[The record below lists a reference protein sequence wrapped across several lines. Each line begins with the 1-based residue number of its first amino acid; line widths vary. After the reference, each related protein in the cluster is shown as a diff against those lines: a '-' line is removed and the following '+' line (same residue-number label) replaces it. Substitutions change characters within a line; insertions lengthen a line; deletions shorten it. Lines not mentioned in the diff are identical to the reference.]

1 MAESLYFRK
10 LEAVKIF
17 SRQTFLSSF
26 AILFL
31 VVLIFK
37 LDPNKDLKTEG
48 KVLPPPKGI
57 ENVHF
62 GFKEAAADLFWLDF
76 IQHNFECSKYK
87 DPNEE
92 HCPQRWGYETL
103 KSASL
108 LAPKLKA
115 LYKFGAVQLSVLL
128 DDHEGAAD
136 LFEQGLR
143 EYSDD
148 WIINYR
154 AAYLYLEEIKD
165 TEKAAHL
172 MLKAA
177 DAGAPFLA
185 RSLASRLYD
194 DSGRL
199 ELSLRILEDLHQKA
213 AEGPWRRDLESRMQI
228 IVQKIRSNAS
238 SH

>member
-1 MAESLYFRK
+1 MKSL
-10 LEAVKIF
+10 
-17 SRQTFLSSF
+17 SRQTFLSTVLAF
-26 AILFL
+26 LL

-37 LDPNKDLKTEG
+37 LDPNKELKTQG
-48 KVLPPPKGI
+48 KILPPPKGV

-87 DPNEE
+87 DPDEK

-136 LFEQGLR
+136 LFDQGLK

-165 TEKAAHL
+165 KEKAAHL

-177 DAGAPFLA
+177 ESGAPFWA

-213 AEGPWRRDLESRMQI
+213 SEGPWKKDLESRMHI
-228 IVQKIRSNAS
+228 IAQKIRSGS
-238 SH
+238 SSY